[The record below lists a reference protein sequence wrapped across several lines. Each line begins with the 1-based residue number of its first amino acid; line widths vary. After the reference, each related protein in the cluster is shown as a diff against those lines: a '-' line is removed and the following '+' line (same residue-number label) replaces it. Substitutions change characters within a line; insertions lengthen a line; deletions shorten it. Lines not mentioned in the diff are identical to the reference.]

1 VGEALANRL
10 GPLQPTSIGVALLSD
25 DPLSTI
31 APAAEAL
38 AIAARKLR

>member
-1 VGEALANRL
+1 
-10 GPLQPTSIGVALLSD
+10 LQPTSIGVALLSD
-25 DPLSTI
+25 DPLGTI